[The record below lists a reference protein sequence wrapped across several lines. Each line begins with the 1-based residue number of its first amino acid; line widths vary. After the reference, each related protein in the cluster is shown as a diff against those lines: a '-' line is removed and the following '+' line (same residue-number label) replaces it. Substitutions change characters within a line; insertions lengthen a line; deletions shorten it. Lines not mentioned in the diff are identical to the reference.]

1 MKGRDKLLFTLLA
14 FLLIIVIVVVGIK
27 TRDADIQL
35 KRWQADILRRQERGV
50 EDPQLR
56 ETVDKLEAALQSRL
70 TETFAL
76 EEDPLYLVRVITA
89 KKFLS
94 DIGGMGMTSS
104 EIRMRLSATLVGEGK
119 SFALINFLGRSHML
133 EVGDKIGREN
143 AEYRVSAIRIN
154 EIVLK
159 RGNETMVLPTEKA
172 PDTIAEEE
180 RLFGVDGENLPIIEV
195 KEVLMGNY

>member
-1 MKGRDKLLFTLLA
+1 MKGRNKLLFTLLA